1 MLRQLEVPPSDLP
14 LVVAPRGSPLRN
26 SDGYVVLGLAGASEH
41 AGSEVCDLLVVGAG
55 RIVHLT
61 TAAVER
67 CQSLICRPLAPT
79 TEVLEARLWR
89 QAARPACVP
98 PSCVSGIDVAV
109 KS

>member
-1 MLRQLEVPPSDLP
+1 
-14 LVVAPRGSPLRN
+14 
-26 SDGYVVLGLAGASEH
+26 VLGLAGASEH

-79 TEVLEARLWR
+79 TRA
-89 QAARPACVP
+89 
-98 PSCVSGIDVAV
+98 
-109 KS
+109 

>member
-14 LVVAPRGSPLRN
+14 LVVAPGGSPLRN
-26 SDGYVVLGLAGASEH
+26 PDGYVVLGLAGASEH

-89 QAARPACVP
+89 HAARPAGGAA
-98 PSCVSGIDVAV
+98 PSVFGV
-109 KS
+109 